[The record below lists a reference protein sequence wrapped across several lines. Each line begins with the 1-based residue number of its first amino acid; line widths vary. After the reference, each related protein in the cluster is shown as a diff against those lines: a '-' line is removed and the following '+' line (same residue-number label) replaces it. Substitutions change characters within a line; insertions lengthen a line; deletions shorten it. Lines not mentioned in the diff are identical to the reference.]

1 MEQNLETSLEK
12 KHKGNWIDSIFKIT
26 DISYTI
32 GLLGAYKIN
41 ESDVDIY
48 VNGTLIQPGKNP
60 SFDPQLTYKFSK
72 AGTYNIKYHFKKTL
86 TTMEKFFI
94 NNRYVVSVSF
104 LPGFDSSQVTSME
117 SMFAS
122 SYIQSI
128 DMKNLNT
135 ERL

>member
-1 MEQNLETSLEK
+1 
-12 KHKGNWIDSIFKIT
+12 
-26 DISYTI
+26 
-32 GLLGAYKIN
+32 
-41 ESDVDIY
+41 
-48 VNGTLIQPGKNP
+48 
-60 SFDPQLTYKFSK
+60 
-72 AGTYNIKYHFKKTL
+72 
-86 TTMEKFFI
+86 MEKFFI